1 MIYLRYKIESMTNF
15 IKQFSRLAAL
25 IMVLTLHF
33 SPTEVVAQ
41 SRQRMP
47 LYIVNGEVMSE
58 EQVKEIDPADIVDNH
73 LLPADEQTIERYGQ
87 AATNGVVVI
96 TLKYDTAARFE
107 IDGHTENYSLY
118 IADRVKWDETD
129 PTARVIISFR
139 VKADGTIGDSDVLE
153 ATDKRLLRRIEK
165 AMEEAPRWIAAQKD
179 GKGVETKHLLKITL
193 PKGRTMPR
201 ERVVRIQ

>member
-1 MIYLRYKIESMTNF
+1 MTKL
-15 IKQFSRLAAL
+15 IRRFSHITALLLAITL
-25 IMVLTLHF
+25 YTSLTDV
-33 SPTEVVAQ
+33 SAQ
-41 SRQRMP
+41 SRKRMP
-47 LYIVNGEVMSE
+47 LYIVNGKVMSE
-58 EQVKEIDPADIVDNH
+58 SQVQEIDPSDIVDNH

-96 TLKYDTAARFE
+96 TLKYDTEARFE
-107 IDGHTENYSLY
+107 IQGHAENYSLY

-129 PTARVIISFR
+129 PTARVIISFK
-139 VKADGTIGDSDVLE
+139 VKADGSIGDYDVLE